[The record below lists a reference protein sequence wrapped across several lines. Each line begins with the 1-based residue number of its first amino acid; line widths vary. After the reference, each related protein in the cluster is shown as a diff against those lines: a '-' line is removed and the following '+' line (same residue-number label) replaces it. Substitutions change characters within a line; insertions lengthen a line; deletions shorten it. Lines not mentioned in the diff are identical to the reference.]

1 MGILDRFKA
10 SPAPAPKKLRKR
22 EYAGANTGRLFA
34 DFGASERSADSELQ
48 PVLTKLR
55 SRCRDLARNNE
66 YAKRYLTLLKTNVVG
81 DRGFTL
87 QVKAMT
93 TAGVLDQPGNA
104 LVEEG
109 FLTWGRRRNC
119 TADGKMSW
127 LEAQKLA
134 IESLARD
141 GEVLLI
147 KHRSSQF
154 HDTFA
159 IEFIEPDRLDPTHN
173 INLPSGNQVR
183 MGIEFDQYRKPVAYH
198 VMTNHPGDYDWQAGL
213 GRRRERILA
222 ENVIHIY
229 SPLRAGQTRGE
240 PWMAP
245 AMNAIKQLGA
255 LREAAIINARVGASK
270 MGFFTSPEGDG
281 FAPDDLDGGMPV
293 MSAEPGTFH
302 QLPNGVN
309 FTAFE
314 PQYPSN
320 EFEAFNKV
328 ILKGIASALGVSY
341 TALSNDLEATSYS
354 SIRQGALDERDN
366 YRTMQAL
373 MIDNLIRP
381 VFQAWLTAAMEM
393 GTIALPL
400 ARFDKFANSAQF
412 RGRAWSWVDPQ
423 KEMTAAVMGMK
434 NGILSIQDVASQYG
448 KDVEELFSQIVR
460 DRALAKQFGIE
471 YALEPYGA
479 PQAPVGGELDNS
491 IAETEANDV

>member
-1 MGILDRFKA
+1 
-10 SPAPAPKKLRKR
+10 
-22 EYAGANTGRLFA
+22 
-34 DFGASERSADSELQ
+34 
-48 PVLTKLR
+48 
-55 SRCRDLARNNE
+55 
-66 YAKRYLTLLKTNVVG
+66 
-81 DRGFTL
+81 
-87 QVKAMT
+87 
-93 TAGVLDQPGNA
+93 
-104 LVEEG
+104 
-109 FLTWGRRRNC
+109 
-119 TADGKMSW
+119 
-127 LEAQKLA
+127 
-134 IESLARD
+134 
-141 GEVLLI
+141 
-147 KHRSSQF
+147 
-154 HDTFA
+154 
-159 IEFIEPDRLDPTHN
+159 
-173 INLPSGNQVR
+173 
-183 MGIEFDQYRKPVAYH
+183 
-198 VMTNHPGDYDWQAGL
+198 
-213 GRRRERILA
+213 
-222 ENVIHIY
+222 
-229 SPLRAGQTRGE
+229 
-240 PWMAP
+240 
-245 AMNAIKQLGA
+245 